1 MTQARRMTVALLAAT
16 LALAAAGCGGSSKHK
31 VESTTPTTAVTTT
44 TDTTGTTPTDTTTT
58 DAGKTST
65 TGKAGKSK
73 DKAST
78 TDTTTTSTT
87 PKPPPLSQTPARVL
101 RYAGVGVLELGTVRI
116 PKDSTITWTNDGQL
130 FQIIPASVKVQS
142 PVNSMAHSGT
152 AQIKK
157 GAYHGFLINAVGH
170 WKVTIT
176 PN

>member
-1 MTQARRMTVALLAAT
+1 MTQPRRMTVALLAAA
-16 LALAAAGCGGSSKHK
+16 LALTAAGCGGSSKRK
-31 VESTTPTTAVTTT
+31 AASTTPTTAVATTTTGTTT
-44 TDTTGTTPTDTTTT
+44 TDTTTGN
-58 DAGKTST
+58 AGKTST
-65 TGKAGKSK
+65 TAKGDKSTHK
-73 DKAST
+73 TST
-78 TDTTTTSTT
+78 TDTNT

-101 RYAGVGVLELGTVRI
+101 RYAGMGVLELGTVRI